1 MTTVESEDFKSYE
14 PLFPCQ
20 NKKIQESLDKSTFKK
35 HRKAV
40 DSASTV
46 LDTKQPRVYIHQHL
60 KLKKLQI
67 EEERLATIER
77 DNRLLLERIA
87 KIMRTTGSIDNNN
100 MDREM
105 KSINYPNQLR
115 VYSSNTPRIF
125 LARRIQPDLSDE
137 HLDDLKHQLSRPC
150 SAYGYGVKISSCT
163 PTTVYKHFGWKL
175 PLNHSNAMSQKCSH
189 SLSIERRQRELL
201 RITQENKRILS
212 QIMARKTK
220 SDYSRTNWEP
230 KWKKEEYYMAQLS
243 RFQPVTRKTKK
254 TEGEDDG
261 DEQGEGRA
269 KKESNGQELEQQK
282 AD

>member
-105 KSINYPNQLR
+105 KS
-115 VYSSNTPRIF
+115 
-125 LARRIQPDLSDE
+125 
-137 HLDDLKHQLSRPC
+137 
-150 SAYGYGVKISSCT
+150 
-163 PTTVYKHFGWKL
+163 
-175 PLNHSNAMSQKCSH
+175 
-189 SLSIERRQRELL
+189 LSIERRQRELL

-243 RFQPVTRKTKK
+243 RFQPVTRKIELLFQTKK

>member
-105 KSINYPNQLR
+105 KRFDQTLQTRHN
-115 VYSSNTPRIF
+115 
-125 LARRIQPDLSDE
+125 
-137 HLDDLKHQLSRPC
+137 
-150 SAYGYGVKISSCT
+150 
-163 PTTVYKHFGWKL
+163 
-175 PLNHSNAMSQKCSH
+175 
-189 SLSIERRQRELL
+189 LSIERRQRELL

-243 RFQPVTRKTKK
+243 RFQPVTRKIELLFQTKK